1 MFVHRDWRKS
11 ADRVE
16 RGVSRY
22 RLVTTVPPPVLERVH
37 ERVHK
42 GDATIGGFLVRSQVR
57 SPVNP
62 PIIVFRAC
70 VCAEDIVQ
78 RGRGDAAANKGEFS
92 SFHRGEMAEVYLLLR
107 TAVLYPFSCSS
118 FLRLARLA
126 RRKIA
131 RLVSLFGWNEKHCRA
146 VDEFHLTT
154 NCNTKVKKLMS
165 RKEKEKFATP
175 SNECCAHIYT

>member
-1 MFVHRDWRKS
+1 M
-11 ADRVE
+11 
-16 RGVSRY
+16 
-22 RLVTTVPPPVLERVH
+22 PPPVLERVH

-118 FLRLARLA
+118 FWFLTVGKACKEEDCKAGFAIRLERETLP
-126 RRKIA
+126 
-131 RLVSLFGWNEKHCRA
+131 GC
-146 VDEFHLTT
+146 
-154 NCNTKVKKLMS
+154 
-165 RKEKEKFATP
+165 
-175 SNECCAHIYT
+175 